1 MPFIQTIKQAL
12 IKVPGFLNTY
22 NSVNNYFRGSTLW
35 GYGTHPNYKP
45 ELIEF
50 VAERRGISL
59 EAAKALVDG
68 GEKLFKGG
76 WGGNEYRDFSNLET
90 DTLKMFYDD
99 NTDERVIE
107 TYQYHG
113 PFDLLR
119 MVSYGVPTEQDME
132 PIISRLAAKPSV
144 TIVDYGAGLAHRTIA
159 VSRSLLAR
167 GVRVKLYLVDIKR
180 ELHFAFLDFMCRKYG
195 IDHQFIEV
203 TAAKL
208 YPELPPCDYCDN
220 VSVLEHIREPLTVLN
235 NTDRALNPGGLFL
248 VLDFDAP
255 EEMMHITPNLKVVRE
270 RIAELHYQRVGTCYG
285 TPLLQK
291 PVS

>member
-1 MPFIQTIKQAL
+1 MSLKRKVKKTL
-12 IKVPGFLNTY
+12 HKVPGLLDLY
-22 NSVNNYFRGSTLW
+22 NNVNNRFRGSTLW
-35 GYGTHPNYKP
+35 GYGTRANYKP

-50 VAERRGISL
+50 VAERRGIGR

-76 WGGNEYRDFSNLET
+76 WGGNEYRDFSNRET
-90 DTLKMFYDD
+90 DTLKMFFDD
-99 NTDERVIE
+99 DTDAHVIE

-119 MVSYGVPTEQDME
+119 MAAYAVPTEQDME
-132 PIISRLAAKPSV
+132 PIVSRLAAKPEVS
-144 TIVDYGAGLAHRTIA
+144 IVDYGCGLAHRSIA
-159 VSRSLLAR
+159 VSRFLIAR
-167 GVRVKLYLVDIKR
+167 GVKVKLFLVDIRR
-180 ELHFAFLDFMCRKYG
+180 ELHFAFLGFLCRKYG
-195 IDHQFIEV
+195 IEHQFIEV
-203 TAAKL
+203 TAARL

-235 NTDRALNPGGLFL
+235 NTDRALKPGGLFL

-255 EEMMHITPNLKVVRE
+255 EEMMHITPNLKIVRE
-270 RIAELHYQRVGTCYG
+270 KIAELRYHSVGTCYG

-291 PVS
+291 PV